1 MVIINVLVPQ
11 SPKKKT
17 PSSYQIKSAITLSAS
32 SLPEPTGLL
41 ALSFTEA
48 VQVEYSKA
56 RLLWVQILIS
66 PLFRSVTLGKLLSL
80 SVLHFLHL

>member
-1 MVIINVLVPQ
+1 MCSVPE
-11 SPKKKT
+11 SPKKKN
-17 PSSYQIKSAITLSAS
+17 PFSYQIKSALTLSAS
-32 SLPEPTGLL
+32 SLSEPTGLL
-41 ALSFTEA
+41 ALYFTKA

-56 RLLWVQILIS
+56 SLAWVQILIS